1 MEQRLSQAD
10 STLLSAQ
17 QQQEI
22 KALKDAWNRANAAG
36 DKRAMAQAN
45 QQAEAIRAQ
54 AGYQGGSDGG
64 GYTKLDKNG
73 RPTSI
78 PGAGQSASQVKKW
91 VDDYEY
97 MNYNDRD
104 GWINGFST
112 AMNVRSMANYIRQ
125 QMEANSAAWK
135 EADQAGRDYLHD
147 QNQQLAQILEQASGG
162 AKSTFNEQL
171 GRWETDNSNL
181 GYGYD
186 TGRYNDLEFVQNA
199 YGMTPEQ
206 VEAYRN
212 DTARYR
218 NYVDQGIVRNWV
230 DESGGYTGM
239 YAQFIGG
246 PYGQL
251 LRGTN
256 YVDPKVYTDVIGDGF
271 EEQRDMAPPRD
282 ELGNFLVQAPPLK
295 NNNTMSDYTRQ
306 FASYVDENGV
316 IQPGIL
322 VQAHPGGGYKGGSG
336 TGAVVI
342 GPGHGGIVV
351 PAGPNSG
358 TLDQWQQAAKDQAV
372 TVRDHAV
379 DKAVLQLLQAQKE
392 AQGRYQTQRDQIS
405 KDERN
410 ALDNAALYAEARG
423 DRGGIGHTQYNQ
435 IMAGADA
442 NRQAVNSAQA
452 QLAADTARQIAQLR
466 AEGEFQ
472 KADDLLQISQT
483 YLLKL
488 LELEK
493 WAATHQLNR
502 DKFQDS
508 IHRWQKEF
516 ALKAAKALV

>member
-1 MEQRLSQAD
+1 MEHKLSQAD

-17 QQQEI
+17 QQNEI
-22 KALKDAWNRANAAG
+22 KALKDAWNKANAAG
-36 DKRAMAQAN
+36 DKQAMAQAN
-45 QQAEAIRAQ
+45 RQAEAIRAQ
-54 AGYQGGSDGG
+54 AGYQGGSDGS
-64 GYTKLDKNG
+64 GYTQLGQNG
-73 RPTSI
+73 RPAAI
-78 PGAGQSASQVKKW
+78 PGAGQSAAQVQKW

-97 MNYNDRD
+97 LNYSDRD
-104 GWINGFST
+104 GWVNGFST

-135 EADQAGRDYLHD
+135 DADEAGKAYLHD

-162 AKSTFNEQL
+162 TKSTFNEQL

-186 TGRYNDLEFVQNA
+186 TGRYNDVEFAKNV

-206 VEAYRN
+206 MEAYRS
-212 DTARYR
+212 DTSRYK
-218 NYVDQGIVRNWV
+218 NYVDQSEVRNWV
-230 DESGGYTGM
+230 DDTGGYTGI

-251 LRGTN
+251 LHGTN

-271 EEQRDMAPPRD
+271 EEREGYAPTLD
-282 ELGNFLVQAPPLK
+282 AAGNIVAKAPPLK
-295 NNNTMSDYTRQ
+295 NNNNMSDYTRQ

-322 VQAHPGGGYKGGSG
+322 IKTHPGGGPKGGSSG
-336 TGAVVI
+336 G
-342 GPGHGGIVV
+342 GMNPGHGMVIV
-351 PAGPNSG
+351 PTGPESG
-358 TLDQWQQAAKDQAV
+358 MLDQWQQAAKEQAV

-392 AQGRYQTQRDQIS
+392 AQGKYQTQRDQIS

-435 IMAGADA
+435 IMAAADA

-472 KADDLLQISQT
+472 KADDLLEISQT

-493 WAATHQLNR
+493 WAAAHQLNR

-508 IHRWQKEF
+508 IHRWQTEF

>member
-1 MEQRLSQAD
+1 MEHKLSQAD

-22 KALKDAWNRANAAG
+22 MALKDAWSRANAAG
-36 DKRAMAQAN
+36 DRRAMAQAN

-54 AGYQGGSDGG
+54 AGYQGGRDGSG
-64 GYTKLDKNG
+64 HTRLEQDG
-73 RPTSI
+73 RPAAI
-78 PGAGQSASQVKKW
+78 AGAGQSASQVRKW
-91 VDDYEY
+91 VEDYEY
-97 MNYNDRD
+97 LNYSDQD
-104 GWINGFST
+104 GWINGFSA

-147 QNQQLAQILEQASGG
+147 QNRQLAELLEQASGG
-162 AKSTFNEQL
+162 ARSTFNEQL
-171 GRWETDNSNL
+171 SRWETDNSNL

-186 TGRYNDLEFVQNA
+186 TGRYNDADFAQSV

-206 VEAYRN
+206 MEAYRS
-212 DTARYR
+212 DTGRYR
-218 NYVDQGIVRNWV
+218 NYVDQSIVRSWV
-230 DESGGYTGM
+230 DESGGYTGR

-256 YVDPKVYTDVIGDGF
+256 YVDPQIYTDVIGDGF
-271 EEQRDMAPPRD
+271 EEQREKAPPRD
-282 ELGNFLVQAPPLK
+282 EQGKFLVQPPPLK
-295 NNNTMSDYTRQ
+295 NNNNMSDYTRQ
-306 FASYVDENGV
+306 FASYVDENGI

-322 VQAHPGGGYKGGSG
+322 VQTHPGGGPKGGSG
-336 TGAVVI
+336 PASGGT
-342 GPGHGGIVV
+342 GHGGAAVT
-351 PAGPNSG
+351 GPSG
-358 TLDQWQQAAKDQAV
+358 GPLEQWQQAAGEQAV
-372 TVRDHAV
+372 AVRDHAV

-392 AQGRYQTQRDQIS
+392 ARSRYQTQRDQIS
-405 KDERN
+405 RDERN
-410 ALDNAALYAEARG
+410 ALDNAALYAETRG
-423 DRGGIGHTQYNQ
+423 DRGGIGHTQYSR
-435 IMAGADA
+435 IMAEADA
-442 NRQAVNSAQA
+442 GRQAVNSAQA

-493 WAATHQLNR
+493 WAAGHRLDQEKL
-502 DKFQDS
+502 QAS
-508 IHRWQKEF
+508 IHRWQQEF
-516 ALKAAKALV
+516 ALKAARALV